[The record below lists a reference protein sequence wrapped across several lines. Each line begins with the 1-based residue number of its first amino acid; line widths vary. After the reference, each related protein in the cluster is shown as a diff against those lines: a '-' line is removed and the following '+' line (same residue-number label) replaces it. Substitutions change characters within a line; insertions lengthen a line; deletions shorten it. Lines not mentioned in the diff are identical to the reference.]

1 MLKCLWE
8 AYGRVSNLITVGQPG
23 CGRAVT
29 RLSPCSP
36 PLTSASGKKVSSE
49 VLGPC
54 PTKSLAVLYCA
65 VSGFALQLLQSRAR
79 ANVHGGEFGRGLL
92 RSGFLLEQDT
102 VPTSFGI
109 QEKTAL
115 GSFLQLCA
123 TLRRLWVPCAV
134 VSSGATT
141 ARGMQA
147 APDHAFPSF
156 QFIVVS
162 AAVVEA
168 PANHHKKAAE
178 QQSIR
183 KGTAGHPEKL
193 LQWRAKFS
201 LPVLPSQSPGRRQ
214 QDLGEKTSAR
224 RSGSSLQ
231 SRRNQKSSGKS
242 SCSKRR
248 QNWQCGKPGLQ
259 GRTKSHS
266 RPSALEA
273 LRFPTLQPSPGERR
287 PGRGGGRL
295 ETLSQQRRR
304 RQQQPRWTDS
314 SLTPFPHEPPRSSEG
329 WNHSKHRGPYT
340 STSLRTRGGV
350 NSSRGSF
357 PALDAG
363 IAAEG
368 KVPGVVAIA
377 VAVSQGAGRL
387 LSC

>member
-1 MLKCLWE
+1 M
-8 AYGRVSNLITVGQPG
+8 SH
-23 CGRAVT
+23 
-29 RLSPCSP
+29 
-36 PLTSASGKKVSSE
+36 
-49 VLGPC
+49 
-54 PTKSLAVLYCA
+54 
-65 VSGFALQLLQSRAR
+65 LLPAAHGGGLRAR
-79 ANVHGGEFGRGLL
+79 HHTPVLF
-92 RSGFLLEQDT
+92 
-102 VPTSFGI
+102 PT
-109 QEKTAL
+109 EE
-115 GSFLQLCA
+115 
-123 TLRRLWVPCAV
+123 R
-134 VSSGATT
+134 
-141 ARGMQA
+141 A
-147 APDHAFPSF
+147 APFLRLQGHWRSVLPRCF

-168 PANHHKKAAE
+168 PANCHKKAAE

-231 SRRNQKSSGKS
+231 SRRNQRSSGKS

-248 QNWQCGKPGLQ
+248 RNWQCGKPGLQ

-304 RQQQPRWTDS
+304 QQQPRWTDS

-329 WNHSKHRGPYT
+329 WSHSKHRGPYT